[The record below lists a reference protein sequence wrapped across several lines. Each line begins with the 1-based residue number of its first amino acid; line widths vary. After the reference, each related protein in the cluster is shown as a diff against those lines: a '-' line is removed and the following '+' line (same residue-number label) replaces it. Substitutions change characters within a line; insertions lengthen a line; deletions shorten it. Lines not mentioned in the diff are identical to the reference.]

1 MNTESVREELLQH
14 IAKQN
19 GIAAALA
26 VSVWAGI
33 VLIAW
38 FFLYQ
43 TFPKMAWIMIPGSAT
58 LLALVVRFVGR
69 GYYGVF
75 KALTYI
81 SFVLVTLIA
90 WDMGV
95 MIKGPVHGSVILVL
109 IFAGISCISFLSTIS
124 VPREHH
130 LIFFRIKEMDKDVPK
145 PSLKNRALLVLPLGL
160 FGVSLSLIF
169 AIFTLVL
176 TGFLHAE

>member
-1 MNTESVREELLQH
+1 MNTERVREELIQH
-14 IAKQN
+14 IGKQN

-69 GYYGVF
+69 GYSGVF

-81 SFVLVTLIA
+81 SFVLVTLMA

-95 MIKGPVHGSVILVL
+95 MIKGPVHGSVILAL
-109 IFAGISCISFLSTIS
+109 IFGGISCISFLSTIS
-124 VPREHH
+124 VSREHH
-130 LIFFRIKEMDKDVPK
+130 LIFFRITKMDKDVPK
-145 PSLKNRALLVLPLGL
+145 PSLKNKAFVVLPLGL
-160 FGVSLSLIF
+160 FGVSCSLIV
-169 AIFTLVL
+169 ALVAL
-176 TGFLHAE
+176 ILSGFLHVE